1 MDGLVAELQAD
12 VGVGVGEAAVVEPGM
27 PYSVVVY
34 EVGGGDFVVVE
45 GAGKD
50 KGNRERVVEGAKGVG
65 EDVEA

>member
-1 MDGLVAELQAD
+1 M
-12 VGVGVGEAAVVEPGM
+12 VEPGV
-27 PYSVVVY
+27 PYAVVVY
-34 EVGGGDFVVVE
+34 EVGGVDFVVVE